1 MSDMAEVPAQRPDL
15 WVRCLKPEAEP
26 RARVLFCPHAGAS
39 ADAFTALA
47 RRLAPGVE
55 GLAAQYPGR
64 RDRKGEPAAGD
75 VREIAAALA
84 AARPRA
90 GRRPLIVFGHSLG
103 AAVAFETA
111 LGLSGAGGLTRLV
124 VSGRPAPADGLGLP
138 PPAGDDDIVAELRRT
153 GAVPQRLL
161 DRPAFRESILSVL
174 RHDFRAN
181 ATYRCPPDA
190 QVPVPITFLLSS
202 DDPYVDGERA
212 ERWAKHTASE
222 FRVAA
227 FPGGHGFLFDR
238 PEAVLEEVQADL

>member
-1 MSDMAEVPAQRPDL
+1 MAEIPADRPDL
-15 WVRCLKPEAEP
+15 WIRCLKPEAEP

-64 RDRKGEPAAGD
+64 RDRKREPAVRD

-84 AARPRA
+84 AAVRPRA
-90 GRRPLIVFGHSLG
+90 GRRPLVVFGHSLG

-111 LGLSGAGGLTRLV
+111 LGLSGGAGGLARLV
-124 VSGRPAPADGLGLP
+124 VSGRPAPADGLGLA
-138 PPAGDDDIVAELRRT
+138 PPAGDGDILAELRRT
-153 GAVPQRLL
+153 GAVPPRML

-174 RHDFRAN
+174 RHDFHAN
-181 ATYRCPPDA
+181 AAYRCPPGE

-212 ERWAKHTASE
+212 AMWAKHTASE

-227 FPGGHGFLFDR
+227 FPGGHDFLFDH
-238 PEAVLEEVQADL
+238 PGAVLEEVQAGL